1 MKNPLIVTVYENDDP
16 KELELIEKTFNRLGV
31 RFYRGTGGRGKNYN
45 PPFLFFRL
53 YSWDYVEK
61 RNYNVYGFHIRVLE
75 KDAAYVKGVLK
86 NLNLTP
92 DEDKIYW
99 YEHLLKV
106 NLPALIMFAVGSTV
120 AWLILRTWF

>member
-31 RFYRGTGGRGKNYN
+31 RFYRGTGGRGKDYN

-53 YSWDYVEK
+53 YRWDYLEK

-92 DEDKIYW
+92 DEDEVYW

-106 NLPALIMFAVGSTV
+106 NLAALIMFAVGSTL